1 MRTTAIAP
9 GPQRG
14 NTLIEFSLTA
24 VVLFLLSCGVADFSK
39 LVILNRMA
47 DGAAAAGTRYG
58 ALTAAHYG
66 DLTGMQN
73 AALADTGNYPDASAV
88 ATQFCPCADGALLI
102 FPAPCNS
109 SNPQTYIQVTVTI
122 PFVSMLNYP
131 WARNPIHL
139 TSTSVARLR

>member
-1 MRTTAIAP
+1 MSQPGRRTGRFVRDVPHSDGSGDQADRLRTHAMRTTAIAP

-14 NTLIEFSLTA
+14 NALIEFSLTA
-24 VVLFLLSCGVADFSK
+24 VVLFLLSCGVADFST

-88 ATQFCPCADGALLI
+88 
-102 FPAPCNS
+102 
-109 SNPQTYIQVTVTI
+109 
-122 PFVSMLNYP
+122 
-131 WARNPIHL
+131 
-139 TSTSVARLR
+139 